1 MVRKLRRQH
10 GDSDGDIALVAQT
23 AWLVNATIRENI
35 LFGQPYDAEKYANVI
50 TKCSLIQDLKSLTG
64 GDLTEIGEK
73 GINLSGKFS

>member
-1 MVRKLRRQH
+1 MGFPTKSGSLNGNGNV
-10 GDSDGDIALVAQT
+10 ALVAQT

-50 TKCSLIQDLKSLTG
+50 TKCCLIQDLRTLTG

-73 GINLSGKFS
+73 GINLSGNFS